1 MREELEQRLF
11 DFRYDMDLIG
21 LEEEL
26 RNEIRNLTD
35 EELVN
40 LVNEYEEEA

>member
-21 LEEEL
+21 LEEDL
-26 RNEIRNLTD
+26 KNEIRNLTD

-40 LVNEYEEEA
+40 LVNEYEED